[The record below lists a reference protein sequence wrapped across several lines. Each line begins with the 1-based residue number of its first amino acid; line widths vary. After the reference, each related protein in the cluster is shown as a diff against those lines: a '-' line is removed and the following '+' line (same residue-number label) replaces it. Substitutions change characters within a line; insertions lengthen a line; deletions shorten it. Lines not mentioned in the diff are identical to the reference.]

1 VIHQFD
7 MGTCQP
13 IGDDTRGLA
22 TSLVRREDDLTA
34 LRLLTVAESEAVRPC
49 RRFPAA
55 VLLTT
60 PYPLSPVDD

>member
-13 IGDDTRGLA
+13 IGDDTSGPA
-22 TSLVRREDDLTA
+22 TSPEHREDDLTA
-34 LRLLTVAESEAVRPC
+34 PRLLTVAESEAARPC

-55 VLLTT
+55 VILST
-60 PYPLSPVDD
+60 PYPLTPVDD